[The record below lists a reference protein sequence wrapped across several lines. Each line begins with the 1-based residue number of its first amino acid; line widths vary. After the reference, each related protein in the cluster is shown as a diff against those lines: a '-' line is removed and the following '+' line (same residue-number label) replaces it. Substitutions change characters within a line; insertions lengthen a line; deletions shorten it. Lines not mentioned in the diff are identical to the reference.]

1 MFGDIDEVKT
11 AEDHLYQLKQTGS
24 VLTYAT
30 EFQRYSN
37 QTRWDAEALLS
48 HFRRGLKSYVRFELI
63 CIEKQPTDL
72 VSIIEHTVRLDNQ
85 LYEFHK
91 EQKGYSKPKQFNKY
105 CGNEGRKRDNH
116 P

>member
-37 QTRWDAEALLS
+37 QTKWDAEALLS
-48 HFRRGLKSYVRFELI
+48 HFRRGLKSHIRFELVYM
-63 CIEKQPTDL
+63 EKQPTDL
-72 VSIIEHTVRLDNQ
+72 VSMIEYTVRLDNQ
-85 LYEFHK
+85 LYEFCK

-105 CGNEGRKRDNH
+105 RSNKGHKRNNH
-116 P
+116 L